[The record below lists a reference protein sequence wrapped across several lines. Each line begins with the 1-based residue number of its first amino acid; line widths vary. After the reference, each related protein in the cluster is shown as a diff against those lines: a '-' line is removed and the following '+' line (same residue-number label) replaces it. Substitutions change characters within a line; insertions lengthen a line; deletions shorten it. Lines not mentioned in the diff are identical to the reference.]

1 MEREQTGFLYPLDL
15 LRFLICLSDTGP
27 HGCYL
32 SGMNSGMP
40 GLKPDTGGHAARDG
54 AGAIGVKKL
63 RLVEGAP
70 GGAAVVAP
78 GGNAQRGQPL
88 AGEGGQMGQPF
99 AAGAGGKAGGG
110 FRAGGG
116 EGSAHFGADFKGVRA
131 DAGA

>member
-1 MEREQTGFLYPLDL
+1 MPVKKTVSANLNLIFELAIFRSEREAIAAIRKKHSTLTL
-15 LRFLICLSDTGP
+15 C
-27 HGCYL
+27 H
-32 SGMNSGMP
+32 
-40 GLKPDTGGHAARDG
+40 PDAGGHAARDG

-63 RLVEGAP
+63 RLAEGAP

-78 GGNAQRGQPL
+78 GGDAQRGQPL

>member
-1 MEREQTGFLYPLDL
+1 MPVKKTGSANLNLLFELAIFRSEREAIAAIQKKHSTLTP
-15 LRFLICLSDTGP
+15 CQ
-27 HGCYL
+27 
-32 SGMNSGMP
+32 
-40 GLKPDTGGHAARDG
+40 PDAGGHAARDG

-63 RLVEGAP
+63 RLAEGAP
-70 GGAAVVAP
+70 DGAAVVAP

-99 AAGAGGKAGGG
+99 AAGAGGEAGGG

-116 EGSAHFGADFKGVRA
+116 EGSAHFRADFKGVRA

>member
-1 MEREQTGFLYPLDL
+1 MPIKKTGSANLNLLFELAIFRSEREAIAAIRKKHSTLTPCQ
-15 LRFLICLSDTGP
+15 
-27 HGCYL
+27 
-32 SGMNSGMP
+32 
-40 GLKPDTGGHAARDG
+40 PDAGGHAARDG
-54 AGAIGVKKL
+54 TGAIGVKKL
-63 RLVEGAP
+63 RLAEGAP
-70 GGAAVVAP
+70 SGAAVVAP

-99 AAGAGGKAGGG
+99 AAGARGEAGGG